1 MMNIGKLGKSDQTG
15 KQTSDFSG
23 DGRDK
28 VTTTM
33 LALFGTAYRA
43 KSGSLIC
50 TLPVDGNEGN
60 TFSIAPQPTDGVPDL
75 AEGESATGNFAAK
88 SYFWFRNSGDI
99 ECYIKGTKV
108 FTINSESITGVI
120 DLIMQGISL
129 IHHTHPQ
136 NSGNHFGGG
145 VSTGESQ

>member
-43 KSGSLIC
+43 KSGGLIC

-60 TFSIAPQPTDGVPDL
+60 AFSIAPQPSEGVPDL
-75 AEGESATGNFAAK
+75 AEGESAFGNFAAGCFIHFK
-88 SYFWFRNSGDI
+88 ND
-99 ECYIKGTKV
+99 GTV
-108 FTINSESITGVI
+108 SITATRVEHN
-120 DLIMQGISL
+120 GIN
-129 IHHTHPQ
+129 IGDTHNHPQ
-136 NSGNHFGGG
+136 NDGDHYGGG
-145 VSTGESQ
+145 VNTSAPNT